1 MYSFA
6 LTSTTEYTERQSN
19 KWLEKQLAAIAQE
32 NKQALAVLY
41 KNTKAAVY
49 GFALSILKNPYDAE
63 DVLQDVY
70 VCIYQSASRYHAQ
83 GKPMAWI
90 FTITKNLSY
99 LKLRDTKK
107 TADLSDD
114 AWEQFCAPESTH
126 PSEDKLLLQNALQ
139 HLTDEERQI
148 LFLHSTA
155 GLRHREIASYL
166 ELGLSTVLSKYH
178 RSLKKLKKLLAE
190 DDTDEK

>member
-41 KNTKAAVY
+41 ENTKAAVY

-99 LKLRDTKK
+99 LKLPGIPKK
-107 TADLSDD
+107 
-114 AWEQFCAPESTH
+114 
-126 PSEDKLLLQNALQ
+126 
-139 HLTDEERQI
+139 RQI
-148 LFLHSTA
+148 YRMMHGSSSV
-155 GLRHREIASYL
+155 HRNQHI
-166 ELGLSTVLSKYH
+166 H
-178 RSLKKLKKLLAE
+178 LKTNFYCKMHCSI
-190 DDTDEK
+190 